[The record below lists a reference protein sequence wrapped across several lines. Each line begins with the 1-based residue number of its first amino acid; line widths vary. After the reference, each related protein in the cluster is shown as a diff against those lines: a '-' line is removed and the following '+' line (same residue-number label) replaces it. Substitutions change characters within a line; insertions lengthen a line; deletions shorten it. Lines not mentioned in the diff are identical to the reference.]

1 MKHFLLLLICGL
13 ALYGIWQLTTPLLR
27 KNATQT
33 IARHGLRVIVFI
45 LILLALLIT
54 AYYTPALHLL

>member
-1 MKHFLLLLICGL
+1 MKHFLLLLIGGL

-27 KNATQT
+27 KNATQA
-33 IARHGLRVIVFI
+33 ISRHGLRIVAFI
-45 LILLALLIT
+45 LILVILLIT